1 MKLDEFISDILIT
14 GSKDYLG
21 FIGGKGRNFRK
32 DISLLLSPT
41 KGPGQK
47 TRVVRIL
54 AAYIGPKNDRTLG
67 FQPCD
72 NIEADDACAIA
83 RLSTETCTVKLL
95 YHQIRIYFRL
105 PILGSMIIVKELL
118 YFVTRLCAS

>member
-14 GSKDYLG
+14 TGSKKDYRSWR
-21 FIGGKGRNFRK
+21 KNRKK
-32 DISLLLSPT
+32 DIAIT
-41 KGPGQK
+41 KPYKG
-47 TRVVRIL
+47 TRPENQSGSFFG
-54 AAYIGPKNDRTLG
+54 AHSPKNDRTLG

-95 YHQIRIYFRL
+95 
-105 PILGSMIIVKELL
+105 
-118 YFVTRLCAS
+118 